1 MKSINKI
8 TKKKKKGGEDIMS
21 AIKAHYEAIMIKE
34 MQDSTKLDK

>member
-1 MKSINKI
+1 M
-8 TKKKKKGGEDIMS
+8 KKKKKGGEYIMS